1 MTRQRAIKILRGACL
16 SRQFIENLMFVKD
29 IFADENKRMI
39 ESCAPMIL
47 HYYDASGTPRPKELR
62 EWARRM
68 NDDGKRW

>member
-62 EWARRM
+62 EWTRRM
-68 NDDGKRW
+68 KSNASE